1 MKFTVLSEGSSYC
14 SQIAHSFAQKRK
26 NTFWSDIRRLN
37 SSGASPS
44 ASVVDGV
51 CGDTNIFAAKFRDI
65 LNKHSSGS
73 RSTLL
78 SSVQSS
84 LSAADLSSVC
94 VSEELVAETIFQL
107 KPHKSDGYN
116 VTTEHL
122 KYASTVIA
130 KPLSSLFTAIVRH
143 GYMPKCFLD
152 SIIVP
157 TPKGNKDASKSSNYR
172 PIALSSNFSKILERV
187 ILSLYQPFFSTSVLQ
202 FGFKPGHSTTLCSVM
217 VKNVVSR
224 YIHNGSPVL
233 GCFLG
238 TSKVFDLIDHG
249 ILFDTLMK

>member
-1 MKFTVLSEGSSYC
+1 M
-14 SQIAHSFAQKRK
+14 
-26 NTFWSDIRRLN
+26 
-37 SSGASPS
+37 
-44 ASVVDGV
+44 
-51 CGDTNIFAAKFRDI
+51 CGDTNIANLFAAKFSDT

-84 LSAADLSSVC
+84 LSAADLSSVF
-94 VSEELVAETIFQL
+94 VSEELVSEAIFQL

-116 VTTEHL
+116 VTSEHL

-130 KPLSSLFTAIVRH
+130 KPLSSLFTAILRH
-143 GYMPKCFLD
+143 GYMPECFRD
-152 SIIVP
+152 SIIDP
-157 TPKGNKDASKSSNYR
+157 IPKGSKDASKSSNYR

-202 FGFKPGHSTTLCSVM
+202 FGFKPGHSTTLCSAM

-233 GCFLG
+233 GCFLDA
-238 TSKVFDLIDHG
+238 SKAFDLIDHG
-249 ILFDTLMK
+249 ILFETWSTIPNC